1 MRNNNLIKEELMAYN
16 SVSESELLSI
26 ILGQKVMKQLTN
38 DNIATLYELDKMTND
53 EILKYKNLGKDTL
66 CKIRSLVELTKMNLF
81 NRKLTKQISDP
92 QSAYEAVKDL
102 SINEQEVFR
111 VVFLNTKNAIIGQKD
126 IFKGTLDSSIVHP
139 REIFKEAVKI
149 SSSNIIISHNHPSG
163 NPEPSKQDIN
173 ITLRLKECGKLMG
186 IELLDHIIVGND
198 SFISLKD
205 KGVIWI

>member
-205 KGVIWI
+205 KGVI

>member
-26 ILGQKVMKQLTN
+26 ILGQKVMKQLAN

-139 REIFKEAVKI
+139 REIFKEAVKV
-149 SSSNIIISHNHPSG
+149 SSSNIIVSHNHPSG
-163 NPEPSKQDIN
+163 NPEPSKPDIN
-173 ITLRLKECGKLMG
+173 ITLRLKECGKLMRPFMWMAK
-186 IELLDHIIVGND
+186 ILRKSVRHLNRV
-198 SFISLKD
+198 
-205 KGVIWI
+205 VR